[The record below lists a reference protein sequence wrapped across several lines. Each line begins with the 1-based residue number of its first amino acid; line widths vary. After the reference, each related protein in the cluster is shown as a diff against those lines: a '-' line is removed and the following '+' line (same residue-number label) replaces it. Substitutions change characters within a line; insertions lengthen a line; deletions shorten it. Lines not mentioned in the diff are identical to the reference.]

1 MASRGNKT
9 LTSTSRLLWQS
20 SLPPQQSWL
29 GMRKPRLTTPLRAP
43 FGRSFQFRR
52 TNSKRILLPCWL
64 TRSTPKYLRRS
75 PKVTSHL
82 KLQPPAPVG
91 SQPILFLVH
100 ARRPRV
106 FFYAYGVPGHIAT
119 RCFKRFG
126 GRSYPQ
132 SRPRPPCHLLV
143 TRNTWRFSPF
153 IVIHRRTPTFV
164 SLYPVF
170 ACVAVCSRY
179 F

>member
-1 MASRGNKT
+1 MASRENNT
-9 LTSTSRLLWQS
+9 LTNTSRLLWQS

-52 TNSKRILLPCWL
+52 NNSKRILLPCWL

-75 PKVTSHL
+75 LTVTSHL

-91 SQPILFLVH
+91 SQPSLFLVH

-106 FFYAYGVPGHIAT
+106 FFYAYAAPGHIAT

-132 SRPRPPCHLLV
+132 SWQRTDKFDPLSVKHNSISWVHHDGPRA
-143 TRNTWRFSPF
+143 SS
-153 IVIHRRTPTFV
+153 
-164 SLYPVF
+164 SLPS
-170 ACVAVCSRY
+170 AL
-179 F
+179 

>member
-1 MASRGNKT
+1 MASRENNT
-9 LTSTSRLLWQS
+9 LTNTSRLLWQS

-52 TNSKRILLPCWL
+52 NNSKRILLPCWL

-75 PKVTSHL
+75 LTVTSHL

-91 SQPILFLVH
+91 SQPSLFLVH

-106 FFYAYGVPGHIAT
+106 FFYAYAAPGHIAT

-132 SRPRPPCHLLV
+132 SCPRPLM
-143 TRNTWRFSPF
+143 SPPSGPKYMAF
-153 IVIHRRTPTFV
+153 FPFHCY
-164 SLYPVF
+164 S
-170 ACVAVCSRY
+170 
-179 F
+179 